1 VLHVLITDLVFS
13 SSSVLLW
20 LLLLLQGSQPRTH
33 RVEGKLWWFL
43 AYTCEHSWDSGM
55 SLSEWSRQKCQLRS
69 HQCKAVIEPW
79 GWAPWE
85 TMERKEGWWL
95 HLRKPGG
102 VTFMR
107 KVIGRRKKIR
117 NVTIQKAEKRRFG
130 KRQSWKQGNRDQHLS
145 DRILM
150 KLPLNII
157 KEPILNA
164 WNQVSNKYGRAYD
177 LI

>member
-1 VLHVLITDLVFS
+1 MNHEDGL
-13 SSSVLLW
+13 
-20 LLLLLQGSQPRTH
+20 P
-33 RVEGKLWWFL
+33 EK
-43 AYTCEHSWDSGM
+43 
-55 SLSEWSRQKCQLRS
+55 
-69 HQCKAVIEPW
+69 PW
-79 GWAPWE
+79 
-85 TMERKEGWWL
+85 KEKRAGDCIL
-95 HLRKPGG
+95 GKPGG

-164 WNQVSNKYGRAYD
+164 
-177 LI
+177 

>member
-1 VLHVLITDLVFS
+1 
-13 SSSVLLW
+13 
-20 LLLLLQGSQPRTH
+20 
-33 RVEGKLWWFL
+33 
-43 AYTCEHSWDSGM
+43 
-55 SLSEWSRQKCQLRS
+55 
-69 HQCKAVIEPW
+69 
-79 GWAPWE
+79 
-85 TMERKEGWWL
+85 
-95 HLRKPGG
+95 
-102 VTFMR
+102 MR

-164 WNQVSNKYGRAYD
+164 
-177 LI
+177 